1 MTRSRSPPRRLKVLL
16 PQQIF
21 VPWMAAAAS
30 CSSTAA
36 RQEERRPTWVWASRL
51 PTYIPL
57 ALETLGPSGF
67 PCLPHLLYWRPSCLS
82 LPVTLS
88 SPLSFLPSPLPS
100 PPRYLHPPP
109 PLPSLSFH
117 FQHLPP
123 PPLTS
128 MSLPPNLLLPLPS
141 SSLLLLPRLSPLI
154 PFPLSLGPKIL
165 APPLMY
171 VCSCVCRCVCWC
183 VLVEARCQ
191 SWGSSCHSPTLFFF
205 KHLCS

>member
-36 RQEERRPTWVWASRL
+36 RQEERHPIWVWASRL

-67 PCLPHLLYWRPSCLS
+67 PRLPHLLYWRLSCLS
-82 LPVTLS
+82 LPVTPS

-123 PPLTS
+123 PPLTT
-128 MSLPPNLLLPLPS
+128 PS
-141 SSLLLLPRLSPLI
+141 STSNFYVSTSKSPPSPPI
-154 PFPLSLGPKIL
+154 FLSLTSSLSLTPYPFSFVSGPQDIGSSS
-165 APPLMY
+165 Y
-171 VCSCVCRCVCWC
+171 VC
-183 VLVEARCQ
+183 VL
-191 SWGSSCHSPTLFFF
+191 
-205 KHLCS
+205 LCM